1 MAYPTT
7 TSGDWPGTPGSDT
20 NYVALFKQAYADTI
34 RLKAQTME
42 SRLSDTC
49 TYEELRGDPL
59 NLDAYKPVATTT
71 RTRGQQFGVAT
82 NATTGGQDS
91 TPADFDSQPTAQTG
105 NKPYSETLTERR
117 TILPEFH
124 EFAELFDPRDEP
136 ALMRAIRPD
145 SNYLMN
151 VAAAFARKKDE
162 VIHAALSGTAGV
174 VGSTA
179 GHTFIEDISVAQGG
193 GEAGSA
199 TATSAPPAGSIGVG
213 MTTAN
218 YSLGANTV
226 DVGAADSTL
235 SVADLVAGRQIL
247 EQQGAIN
254 PGDPVYVAM
263 NPAVARYLL
272 QDSNLTSYD
281 FNAIRPLM
289 SGEIANFL
297 GCEFRISTE
306 IPTNIT
312 VDMMTS
318 SATALTPSATN
329 GGSYVY
335 MYTRS
340 SMVFGM
346 AQDMSVRFDELPQR
360 GYALQ
365 AFHSLGL
372 GAVRMDPK
380 KVVRIGTKA

>member
-34 RLKAQTME
+34 RLKAQTTE

-117 TILPEFH
+117 TVVPEFH

-193 GEAGSA
+193 GEGGSA
-199 TATSAPPAGSIGVG
+199 TATSAPPAGSIGAG
-213 MTTAN
+213 MTTVN

-226 DVGAADSTL
+226 DVGGADSTL
-235 SVADLVAGRQIL
+235 TVADLVAGRQIL

-263 NPAVARYLL
+263 NPAIARYLL
-272 QDSNLTSYD
+272 QDTSLTSYD

-297 GCEFRISTE
+297 GCEFRLSTE

-318 SATALTPSATN
+318 STTALTPSATN

-372 GAVRMDPK
+372 GSVRMDPK

>member
-1 MAYPTT
+1 M
-7 TSGDWPGTPGSDT
+7 
-20 NYVALFKQAYADTI
+20 
-34 RLKAQTME
+34 
-42 SRLSDTC
+42 
-49 TYEELRGDPL
+49 
-59 NLDAYKPVATTT
+59 
-71 RTRGQQFGVAT
+71 AT

-174 VGSTA
+174 VGSTN

-199 TATSAPPAGSIGVG
+199 SATSAPPAGSIGAG
-213 MTTAN
+213 MTTVN

-226 DVGAADSTL
+226 DVGEATSTL
-235 SVADLVAGRQIL
+235 SVADLIAGRQIL

-297 GCEFRISTE
+297 GCEFRLSTE

-318 SATALTPSATN
+318 NATVVTPSATN
-329 GGSYVY
+329 GGSYVLY
-335 MYTRS
+335 E
-340 SMVFGM
+340 VC
-346 AQDMSVRFDELPQR
+346 A
-360 GYALQ
+360 
-365 AFHSLGL
+365 
-372 GAVRMDPK
+372 
-380 KVVRIGTKA
+380 

>member
-1 MAYPTT
+1 MTYPATT
-7 TSGDWPGTPGSDT
+7 PGDWPGTPGSDS

-59 NLDAYKPVATTT
+59 NLDAYKPVSTTT

-91 TPADFDSQPTAQTG
+91 TPANFDSQPTAQTG
-105 NKPYSETLTERR
+105 NKAYSETLTERR
-117 TILPEFH
+117 TVLPEFH

-162 VIHAALSGTAGV
+162 VIHSALSGTAGV
-174 VGSTA
+174 VGSTG

-193 GEAGSA
+193 GETGSA
-199 TATSAPPAGSIGVG
+199 SATSAPPAGSIGAG
-213 MTTAN
+213 MTTVN

-226 DVGAADSTL
+226 DVGTATSTL
-235 SVADLVAGRQIL
+235 TVADLVVGRQIL

-254 PGDPVYVAM
+254 PGDQVYVAM

-272 QDSNLTSYD
+272 QDETLTSYD

-318 SATALTPSATN
+318 SDTAITPSADN

>member
-91 TPADFDSQPTAQTG
+91 TGTDFDSQPTAQTG
-105 NKPYSETLTERR
+105 NKAYSETLTERR

-162 VIHAALSGTAGV
+162 VIHSALSGTAGV

-199 TATSAPPAGSIGVG
+199 SATSAPPAGSIGAG

-235 SVADLVAGRQIL
+235 TVADLIAGRQIL

-263 NPAVARYLL
+263 NPSVARYLL
-272 QDSNLTSYD
+272 QDTSLTSYD

-297 GCEFRISTE
+297 GCEFRLSTE

-312 VDMMTS
+312 VDMMFST
-318 SATALTPSATN
+318 ATAVTGSATN

-360 GYALQ
+360 GYSLQ

-380 KVVRIGTKA
+380 KVVRIGTLA